1 MVFLR
6 NEVRRILAFSEAVD
20 MRKSFTGLMALVQ
33 GTLKEDPLDGTMYA
47 FFNRRGNY
55 VKLLYFDRTGFCL
68 LAKKLESGRFC
79 LPGDGQKQ
87 ELSERAFLLL
97 LDGISLGKRRRIA

>member
-1 MVFLR
+1 MFLR

-33 GTLKEDPLDGTMYA
+33 GTLKEDPLDGTMYV
-47 FFNRRGNY
+47 FFNRRANF
-55 VKLLYFDRTGFCL
+55 VKLIYFDRTGFCL
-68 LAKKLESGRFC
+68 FAKRLENGRFS
-79 LPGDGQKQ
+79 LPGDDRKQ
-87 ELSERAFLLL
+87 VLSERAFLLL